1 MSRGVI
7 LSELQ
12 ATTSLEPYKY
22 KDIELDIRE
31 NKKLTGQGLYSKN
44 IVTDIEHSLDYE
56 AIKNSI
62 VNIFN
67 TTPGEKILS
76 PYFGL
81 SLKQYLFE
89 PTSLN
94 IANVIGDVI
103 LIGLNRWEPRVIVDN
118 IDIVVDHDQQTYEI
132 TLRLLIPSLNN
143 NNYVMTGVLT
153 KSGFS
158 STNE

>member
-1 MSRGVI
+1 MPRGVI

-22 KDIELDIRE
+22 KDIHLDVSE
-31 NKKLTGQGLYSKN
+31 NKKLTGKGLYSKN
-44 IVTDIEHSLDYE
+44 VVTDIEHSLDYE

-67 TTPGEKILS
+67 TTPGEKVLS

-89 PTSLN
+89 PTN
-94 IANVIGDVI
+94 RNTAHTIGDVI
-103 LIGLNRWEPRVIVDN
+103 LIGLNRWEPRVVVEN
-118 IDIVVDHDQQTYEI
+118 IDVIVDHDQQTYEI

-143 NNYVMTGVLT
+143 NNYIMTGVLT
-153 KSGFS
+153 KSGF
-158 STNE
+158 TIDNE

>member
-1 MSRGVI
+1 MPQGVI
-7 LSELQ
+7 LTELQ

-22 KDIELDIRE
+22 KDMSLDIKE
-31 NKKLTGQGLYSKN
+31 NKKSAGQGLYSKN
-44 IVTDIEHSLDYE
+44 VVTDIEHSLDYE
-56 AIKNSI
+56 AITNSI
-62 VNIFN
+62 INIFN

-94 IANVIGDVI
+94 TANTIGDVI
-103 LIGLNRWEPRVIVDN
+103 LLGLTKWEPRVIVDN
-118 IDIVVDHDQQTYEI
+118 IDIIVDHDQQTYEI

-143 NNYVMTGVLT
+143 DNYVMTGVLT

-158 STNE
+158 TTNE